1 MVISFDGE
9 VNDDIKFDFTYN
21 LPLYSGV
28 ADNHG
33 TGGCPATINGEFFFF
48 GGWHNKVSLFHP
60 RENFYNHQ

>member
-1 MVISFDGE
+1 MVISFAGE
-9 VNDDIKFDFTYN
+9 VDDDIEFDYTYN

-60 RENFYNHQ
+60 RETFIIIK